1 MYLCHNFTP
10 KQEPR
15 ILVTSW
21 HVPSKLKYLTW
32 VTEFSLHQQCTLY
45 VTFKKQNEAKKKSR
59 HFFFSLGLKRIYY
72 EAQTPKKNG
81 DSSLN
86 HTLLLVSS
94 HWKPVFL
101 FLFNFFVEENGNEL
115 LSSSEAFPGL
125 GHSVNIVVFWDYVWS
140 FVSYFISSFWVAL

>member
-10 KQEPR
+10 KQEPS

-21 HVPSKLKYLTW
+21 HGPSKLKYLTR
-32 VTEFSLHQQCTLY
+32 VTEFSLRQQCTPY
-45 VTFKKQNEAKKKSR
+45 VTFKKQNEAKK
-59 HFFFSLGLKRIYY
+59 SLGIFLVSGLKRVYY
-72 EAQTPKKNG
+72 KVQTPKKNG

-94 HWKPVFL
+94 QWEPVFL

-115 LSSSEAFPGL
+115 LSESEAFPGL